1 MIPEKKLD
9 HILGDVCPEVLHD
22 FDRPDVDFHTI
33 RRRYQFGDY
42 IGGSEAA
49 SIMGCGYT
57 SAITTYMQKT
67 QQEDVPNL
75 SGLEHIEWG
84 NMLEPIVLR
93 RTEEILNLNIE
104 KPNYMYIHPLYDF
117 MTANFDGVSE
127 DGRLVEVKTTDS
139 YKRKSLLEDGVI
151 PDDWMIQMHHY
162 VCFRIPA
169 WHPQAGEPFKGLILS
184 AKTHMQKDPIIIETP
199 VDWLL
204 CEDIIEKEKAFIQRL
219 KDMNPPPPDGS
230 DSATA
235 SVKLIPLGEGEIEKN
250 EEIESHY
257 RAAKDAKASMD
268 MSEKSYKFHKNY
280 IHTLMSEQE
289 CNKIRGIAYSR
300 TSKRLS
306 EKLLKKRLAEHNLS
320 HLIEECR
327 QESPPY
333 IVLK

>member
-1 MIPEKKLD
+1 MDQNLN
-9 HILGDVCPEVLHD
+9 HILGDVCCPEVLHD
-22 FDRPDVDFHTI
+22 FDKPDVDFQTI

-75 SGLEHIEWG
+75 TGLEHIEWG

-93 RTEEILNLNIE
+93 RTEEMLNIHIE
-104 KPNYMYIHPLYDF
+104 KPNYMYLPPKYDF

-139 YKRKSLLEDGVI
+139 YKRKSMLEDGVI
-151 PDDWMIQMHHY
+151 PDDWLIQMHHY
-162 VCFRIPA
+162 ACFRIPA

-184 AKTHMQKDPIIIETP
+184 AKTHMQNVPVIIQIP
-199 VDWLL
+199 VDWGL
-204 CEDIIEKEKAFIQRL
+204 CETIIQEEKDFMELL
-219 KDMNPPPPDGS
+219 KNKTPPPPDGS

-235 SVKLIPLGEGEIEKN
+235 SVKLVPLGEGEIDKN

-257 RAAKDAKASMD
+257 KAAKDAKASMD

-280 IHTLMSEQE
+280 IHTLMSEKE

-306 EKLLKKRLAEHNLS
+306 EKLLKKKLAEHNLS